1 MKGPFHFTVV
11 RVVHM
16 KRNAYEGLKDQLDA
30 LTRRIDELDVEF
42 WFARELM
49 AVLGYSRWENFV
61 VALHRAITSC
71 NSMGHDPEDHFRGVT
86 KMIPLAKGAQRSVDD
101 FMLTRYACYLIAQ
114 NGDPRKQEIAFAQ
127 GYFAVQTRKLELI
140 EERIR
145 LHARLDARE
154 RLRESERQISKR
166 LFDRGVDEHGFAR
179 IRSSGDAAL
188 FGGLSTQQ
196 MKQRYG
202 VTKSR
207 PLADFLPALVIA
219 AKNLANEMTTVNI
232 EQLNLHGEDPICS
245 EHVLN
250 NLSVRSTLNERG
262 IKPEDLPAEE
272 DIRKSERRI
281 QRETKTLGQAG
292 KLP

>member
-1 MKGPFHFTVV
+1 MERESFQ
-11 RVVHM
+11 
-16 KRNAYEGLKDQLDA
+16 GLKDQLDA
-30 LTRRIDELDVEF
+30 LMRRIDEFDVEF

-49 AVLGYSRWENFV
+49 LVLGYSRWENFQ

-71 NSMGHDPEDHFRGVT
+71 ESTGYNPDDHFRGVT
-86 KMIPLAKGAQRSVDD
+86 KMIPLAKGAQRSIED

-114 NGDPRKQEIAFAQ
+114 NGDPRKEEVAFAQ

-140 EERIR
+140 EARIR

-154 RLRESERQISKR
+154 RLRESERQLSKR

-196 MKQRYG
+196 MKQRYDI
-202 VTKSR
+202 TKSR

-219 AKNLANEMTTVNI
+219 AKNLANEMTTVNV
-232 EQLNLHGEDPICS
+232 EQLDLHGENDILS
-245 EHVLN
+245 EHVQN
-250 NLSVRSTLNERG
+250 NTSVRSTLAERG
-262 IKPEDLPAEE
+262 IKPEDLPPEE
-272 DIRKSERRI
+272 DIKKSERRI
-281 QRETKTLGQAG
+281 QSENKSLGESG
-292 KLP
+292 KFT

>member
-1 MKGPFHFTVV
+1 MERESFQ
-11 RVVHM
+11 
-16 KRNAYEGLKDQLDA
+16 GLKDQLDA
-30 LTRRIDELDVEF
+30 LMRRIDEFDVEF

-49 AVLGYSRWENFV
+49 LVLGYSRWENFQ

-71 NSMGHDPEDHFRGVT
+71 ESTGYNPDDHFRGVT
-86 KMIPLAKGAQRSVDD
+86 KMIPLAKGAQRSIED

-114 NGDPRKQEIAFAQ
+114 NGDPRKEEVAFAQ

-140 EERIR
+140 EARIR

-154 RLRESERQISKR
+154 RLRESERQLSKR

-196 MKQRYG
+196 MKQRYDI
-202 VTKSR
+202 TKSR

-219 AKNLANEMTTVNI
+219 AKNLANEMTTVNV
-232 EQLNLHGEDPICS
+232 EQLDLHGENDILS
-245 EHVLN
+245 EHVQN
-250 NLSVRSTLNERG
+250 NMSVRSTLAERG
-262 IKPEDLPAEE
+262 IQPEDLPPEE
-272 DIRKSERRI
+272 DIKKSERRI
-281 QRETKTLGQAG
+281 QSENKSLGESA
-292 KLP
+292 KFP

>member
-1 MKGPFHFTVV
+1 MERESFQ
-11 RVVHM
+11 
-16 KRNAYEGLKDQLDA
+16 GLKDQLDA
-30 LTRRIDELDVEF
+30 LMRRIDEFDVEF

-49 AVLGYSRWENFV
+49 LVLGYSRWENFQ

-71 NSMGHDPEDHFRGVT
+71 NSTGYNPDDHFRGVT
-86 KMIPLAKGAQRSVDD
+86 KLVGIGSSTKRPIED

-114 NGDPRKQEIAFAQ
+114 NGDPRKEEVAFAQ

-140 EERIR
+140 EARIR

-154 RLRESERQISKR
+154 RLRESERQLSKR

-188 FGGLSTQQ
+188 FGGLTTQQ

-202 VTKSR
+202 LTKSR

-219 AKNLANEMTTVNI
+219 AKNLANEMTTVNV
-232 EQLNLHGEDPICS
+232 EQLDLHGENDILS
-245 EHVLN
+245 EHVQN
-250 NLSVRSTLNERG
+250 NTSVRSTLAERG
-262 IKPEDLPAEE
+262 IKPEDLPPEE
-272 DIRKSERRI
+272 DIKKSERRI
-281 QRETKTLGQAG
+281 QSENKSLGESG
-292 KLP
+292 KFP

>member
-1 MKGPFHFTVV
+1 MERESFQ
-11 RVVHM
+11 
-16 KRNAYEGLKDQLDA
+16 GLKDQLDA
-30 LTRRIDELDVEF
+30 LMRRIDEFDVEF

-49 AVLGYSRWENFV
+49 LVLGYSRWENFQ

-71 NSMGHDPEDHFRGVT
+71 DSTGYNPDDHFRGVT
-86 KMIPLAKGAQRSVDD
+86 KMIPLAKGAQRSIED

-114 NGDPRKQEIAFAQ
+114 NGDPRKEEVAFAQ

-140 EERIR
+140 EARIR

-154 RLRESERQISKR
+154 RLRESERQLSKR

-202 VTKSR
+202 ITKSR

-219 AKNLANEMTTVNI
+219 AKNLANEMTTVNV
-232 EQLNLHGEDPICS
+232 EQLDLHGENDILS
-245 EHVLN
+245 EHVQN
-250 NLSVRSTLNERG
+250 NMSVRSTLAERG
-262 IKPEDLPAEE
+262 IQPEDLPPEE
-272 DIRKSERRI
+272 DIKKSERRI
-281 QRETKTLGQAG
+281 QSENKSLGESA
-292 KLP
+292 KFP